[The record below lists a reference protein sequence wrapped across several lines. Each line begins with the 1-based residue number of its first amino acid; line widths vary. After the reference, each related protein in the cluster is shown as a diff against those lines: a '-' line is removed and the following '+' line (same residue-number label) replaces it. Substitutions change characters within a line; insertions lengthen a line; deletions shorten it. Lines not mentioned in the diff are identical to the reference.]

1 MQVLRNLLADL
12 EKMKNPA
19 KAKVLAGFFKT
30 GMGEYG
36 EGDIFWGIIVPKQRI
51 IAQKY
56 FQQISFVDL
65 RYLLKQKVHE
75 LRFTAIVILVLKYQ
89 KGASGEK
96 ERVVK
101 FYLRNLRGI
110 NNWDLVDLS
119 APQILGDYFW
129 KKDKAVLYGL
139 ARSKNLWVRRVA
151 MLSTFGFIKK
161 GNFAD
166 AIGIAKLLL
175 FDEQDLIHKAVGW
188 MLREIGKRDR
198 KVEVAFLDK
207 YAGNMP
213 RTALRYAIEKFD
225 QKERE
230 KYLKM
235 C

>member
-1 MQVLRNLLADL
+1 MACLKDLLADA
-12 EKMKNPA
+12 EKLKNPI
-19 KAKVLAGFFKT
+19 KAKILAGFFKT
-30 GMGEYG
+30 GKGEYG
-36 EGDIFWGIIVPKQRI
+36 EGDIFWGIVVPKQRI
-51 IAQKY
+51 VARKY
-56 FQQISFVDL
+56 FQEVNFIDL
-65 RYLLKQKVHE
+65 QYLLRQKVHE
-75 LRFTAIVILVLKYQ
+75 LRFMAIAILVMKYQ
-89 KGASGEK
+89 NGDLKEK
-96 ERVVK
+96 KRIAN
-101 FYLRNLRGI
+101 FYLRNLKRV

-119 APQILGDYFW
+119 APQILGDYFFE
-129 KKDKAVLYGL
+129 KDKAALYELIG
-139 ARSKNLWVRRVA
+139 SENIWVRRVA

-161 GNFAD
+161 GDFTD
-166 AIGIAKLLL
+166 ALRIARSLL
-175 FDEQDLIHKAVGW
+175 FDEHDLIHKAVGW